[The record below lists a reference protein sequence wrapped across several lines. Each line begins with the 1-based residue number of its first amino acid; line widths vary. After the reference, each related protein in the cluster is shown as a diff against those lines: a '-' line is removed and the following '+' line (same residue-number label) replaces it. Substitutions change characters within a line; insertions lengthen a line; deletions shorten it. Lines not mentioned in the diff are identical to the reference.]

1 MAQTPDLYRRIYARF
16 QAPVSRYDCGRKCAP
31 LNGGTPVCCST
42 ENAIPIVDKSEWQLL
57 KSRSDLWHLYLKRDA
72 ATLAERKDM
81 HRDCRLVE
89 CKGARHCERENRSM
103 SCRAFPFFPYL
114 TAADE
119 FVGLAP
125 FWDFADRCW
134 LMNNMQVV
142 DRDFVT
148 EFVAAHEMLFEAD
161 KKERE
166 ANFDHSAA
174 MRRVFTRWNRL
185 IPLIGRGGDYLA
197 VEPRTHRIRP
207 ADWREYV
214 RHDQF
219 KDEAPARPA
228 ARP

>member
-1 MAQTPDLYRRIYARF
+1 MTQSPELYRRIYARF

-42 ENAIPIVDKSEWQLL
+42 DNAIPIVDKSEWRFL

-72 ATLAERKDM
+72 DTLHERKDM

-89 CKGARHCERENRSM
+89 CKGAQHCERENRSM

-114 TAADE
+114 TADGG

-142 DRDFVT
+142 DREFVG
-148 EFVAAHEMLFEAD
+148 EFVAAHEMLFAAD
-161 KKERE
+161 KGERK
-166 ANFDHSAA
+166 AVFDHSAT

-185 IPLIGRGGDYLA
+185 IPLIGRDGDYLA
-197 VEPRTHRIRP
+197 VEPRTHLIRK
-207 ADWREYV
+207 AHWREYV
-214 RHDQF
+214 RHAQF
-219 KDEAPARPA
+219 KDEAPARP
-228 ARP
+228 